1 MKKQTGLLIIIV
13 IQCMSVPFVWGQ
25 TAAERATDSS
35 SRYRA
40 SGQLGQGSDAARY
53 DDYRQDRDLVFHQL
67 EVITGDEETRYIIV
81 AGDTLT
87 ISFEDRAQRKGAV
100 YKVSGDGKI
109 YMPLAGAVQVGG
121 LNTRQ
126 AVEHLNNLMGQYIRN
141 PNVQVIVNAA
151 GRVMVLGEVEE
162 PGLYL
167 MEPNLTVMEVILKAG
182 SYNPDTAK
190 ITSVILARGGVGEP
204 MIKRL
209 DLKKMIT
216 KGDSSDNLIIK
227 PGDLIYVPK
236 TIIAD
241 LKFFKEIIYDYVN
254 TFYAFGRLPAPEA
267 LEPRQPFLW
276 DSF

>member
-1 MKKQTGLLIIIV
+1 M
-13 IQCMSVPFVWGQ
+13 QCVSGAPVFGQ

-40 SGQLGQGSDAARY
+40 AGQLGQGSDAALY

-87 ISFEDRAQRKGAV
+87 ISYEDRAQRKGAV

-109 YMPLAGAVQVGG
+109 YIPLVGAVQVMG
-121 LNTRQ
+121 LNAKQ
-126 AVEHLNNLMGQYIRN
+126 AVESLNHLLGQYIRN
-141 PNVQVIVNAA
+141 PSVQIIVNAA
-151 GRVMVLGEVEE
+151 GRVMVLGEVGE

-182 SYNPDTAK
+182 SYNPETAK

-209 DLKKMIT
+209 NLKKMIT

-241 LKFFKEIIYDYVN
+241 LKFFKDLIYDYVN
-254 TFYAFGRLPAPEA
+254 TYYAFGRLPAPET
-267 LEPRQPFLW
+267 LEPKQPSLW

>member
-1 MKKQTGLLIIIV
+1 MRKRIGLLIV
-13 IQCMSVPFVWGQ
+13 VVQCMSGAWALAQ

-40 SGQLGQGSDAARY
+40 TGQLGQGSDAARY

-109 YMPLAGAVQVGG
+109 YMPLAGAVQVSG
-121 LNTRQ
+121 LNARQ
-126 AVEHLNNLMGQYIRN
+126 VVERLNSAMEQYIRN

-151 GRVMVLGEVEE
+151 GRVMVLGEVGE

-209 DLKKMIT
+209 NLKKMIT

-241 LKFFKEIIYDYVN
+241 LKFFKDIIYDYVN
-254 TFYAFGRLPAPEA
+254 TYYAFGRLPAPEV
-267 LEPRQPFLW
+267 LEPKQPSLW